1 MNFPFVLLIQ
11 RRMMFGAV
19 VALVGLAWVQEEPE
33 LVLGCTAAYPSELHI
48 HELDLSLENVIVGYT
63 C

>member
-1 MNFPFVLLIQ
+1 
-11 RRMMFGAV
+11 MFGAV
-19 VALVGLAWVQEEPE
+19 VSLVGLAWVQEEPE